1 MTQFEYTLWY
11 VLLICEDYKIPTGE
25 PLYIVC
31 MSMIL
36 LLNNGEFPTGS
47 KTWDNFTFY
56 SWKDLSLQLFGSV
69 RKKKKCKTIEF
80 ISINYLRPWRG
91 VEFHAKLCTGF
102 FHPVLVSAFYTC
114 KRLRPVLNLPR
125 HSWDIEFRNDGKG
138 ARKKSRGKHFPA
150 YSNSH

>member
-31 MSMIL
+31 MSVIL
-36 LLNNGEFPTGS
+36 LLNNGEFPIGS

-80 ISINYLRPWRG
+80 KSINYLRPWRG
-91 VEFHAKLCTGF
+91 VEYHAILCTGF
-102 FHPVLVSAFYTC
+102 FHPVLSFGLLYLQKASSSLEFTQTQ
-114 KRLRPVLNLPR
+114 LRHWISER
-125 HSWDIEFRNDGKG
+125 WERSE
-138 ARKKSRGKHFPA
+138 KKIQRQTFPCIQ
-150 YSNSH
+150 